1 MVILYN
7 LSVTHTVM
15 YMNKCVRCKK
25 EFTDIDNTDLS
36 SGVSIHNKCVDC
48 TVRAKQPF
56 LERFKTICKPERPV
70 TRKEYRTIFT
80 ITLSLTLLFLVGS
93 LVSFAVISLLF
104 SGLSGQD
111 PIAIMVEN
119 LSGILLTAA
128 LPAMLMFIAFGVA
141 TSLGIFKR
149 SLLEFTPLNQNQSN
163 IIAVASV
170 ALLTITGI
178 IFIFAIFLGIVVSIR
193 AIRRFS
199 AKPAE

>member
-1 MVILYN
+1 
-7 LSVTHTVM
+7 
-15 YMNKCVRCKK
+15 MNKCASCKK
-25 EFTDIDNTDLS
+25 EFTDLDNTDLNA
-36 SGVSIHNKCVDC
+36 GVSINNKCVDC
-48 TVRAKQPF
+48 AVRAKQPF

-70 TRKEYRTIFT
+70 TRKEYRMLFT

-93 LVSFAVISLLF
+93 LVSFALISILF

-111 PIAIMVEN
+111 PIASMVEN

-141 TSLGIFKR
+141 TTLGIFKR

-193 AIRRFS
+193 AIRRFR
-199 AKPAE
+199 ADPAA